1 VIRFLA
7 KGLIRDRSR
16 SLFPL
21 LAIIITVT
29 LVIFGIGFMEGAMNN
44 LLQSTAVISSG
55 HVKVVTKAYK
65 KESTQLPN
73 DLALF
78 DTKNIIQT
86 LSDMYPDYFW
96 TPRITFGGLLDIP
109 DEMGETKE
117 QAPVFALGLD
127 FFSERSRQ
135 VEIWELE
142 KYLISGRLPKDIDDA
157 LVSTKLAKQLSVS
170 VGSSVTLIG
179 STMDNAFTTYN
190 FNIVGTFDL
199 NKGQADRQMMLVDIS
214 GARQALDMTD
224 AASEIFGFHNSL
236 YYNDEEAVTIRKHFN
251 LTYSDSIAQILR
263 NEESYDA
270 LSYMAGWNKISNVEK
285 RNLPRQRTNALS
297 DNQMYDNAEEW
308 EDLSV
313 EDPAIFTPIMIALR
327 DSNQLASMV
336 DFSNV
341 AMGVMAGI
349 FLVIVMIVLWNMG
362 LMNGLRRYGEFGL
375 RLAIGESKGQV
386 YRSMISEAVL
396 IGFVGTLVGTILG
409 VSLTYYVQEF
419 GIDYSEALNQI
430 STGTLVMTNVFYAKV
445 TPELYYIGFI
455 PGVLATVL
463 GTMLAGLAIYKREMS
478 QLFKELET

>member
-1 VIRFLA
+1 MIRFLA
-7 KGLIRDRSR
+7 KGLVRDRSR

-44 LLQSTAVISSG
+44 FLQSTAVISSG

-65 KESTQLPN
+65 KESNQLPN

-78 DTKNIIQT
+78 DTENIIQT

-96 TPRITFGGLLDIP
+96 TPRITFGGLLDVP
-109 DEMGETKE
+109 DENGETKE
-117 QAPVFALGLD
+117 QAPVFALGID
-127 FFSERSRQ
+127 FFSEKSRQ

-142 KYLISGRLPKDIDDA
+142 KCLISGRLPKDRDDA
-157 LVSTKLAKQLSVS
+157 LVSTKLAKQLGIGS
-170 VGSSVTLIG
+170 GSSITLIG

-190 FNIVGTFDL
+190 FNVVGTFNL
-199 NKGQADRQMMLVDIS
+199 YKGQTDRQMMLVDIS
-214 GARQALDMTD
+214 GARQALDMED
-224 AASEIFGFHNSL
+224 AASEILGYHNSL
-236 YYNDEEAVTIRKHFN
+236 YYHDEEAVTIRKHFN
-251 LTYSDSIAQILR
+251 ITYSDSIAQILR
-263 NEESYDA
+263 NEESKDI
-270 LSYMAGWNKISNVEK
+270 LSYMNGWNEINTIEK
-285 RNLPRQRTNALS
+285 SKLPQQRSNALF
-297 DNQMYDNAEEW
+297 DNQMYDNSEEW
-308 EDLSV
+308 GELSV
-313 EDPAIFTPIMIALR
+313 EDPSIYTPTMVALR
-327 DSNQLASMV
+327 DDSQLATMV

-341 AMGVMAGI
+341 ALGVMAGI

-362 LMNGLRRYGEFGL
+362 LMNGLRRYGEIGL

-386 YRSMISEAVL
+386 YRSMVNEAVL
-396 IGFVGTLVGTILG
+396 IGFVGTLIGTIFG
-409 VSLTYYVQEF
+409 ISLTYYVQEF
-419 GIDYSEALNQI
+419 GIDYSEAINQL
-430 STGTLVMTNVFYAKV
+430 STTMVMPNVFYAKV

>member
-1 VIRFLA
+1 MIRFLA
-7 KGLIRDRSR
+7 KGLVRDRSR

-44 LLQSTAVISSG
+44 FLQSTAVISSG

-65 KESTQLPN
+65 KESNQLPN

-96 TPRITFGGLLDIP
+96 TPRITFGGLLDVP
-109 DEMGETKE
+109 DKNGETKE
-117 QAPVFALGLD
+117 QAPVFALGID
-127 FFSERSRQ
+127 FFSEKSRQ

-142 KYLISGRLPKDIDDA
+142 KCLINGRLPKDRDDA
-157 LVSTKLAKQLSVS
+157 LVSTKLAKQLGIGS
-170 VGSSVTLIG
+170 GSSITLIG

-190 FNIVGTFDL
+190 FNVVGTFNL
-199 NKGQADRQMMLVDIS
+199 YKGQTDRQMMLVDIS
-214 GARQALDMTD
+214 GARQALDMED
-224 AASEIFGFHNSL
+224 AASEILGYHNSL
-236 YYNDEEAVTIRKHFN
+236 YYHDEEAVTIRKHFN
-251 LTYSDSIAQILR
+251 ITYSDSIAQILR
-263 NEESYDA
+263 NEESKDI
-270 LSYMAGWNKISNVEK
+270 LSYMNGWNEINTIEK
-285 RNLPRQRTNALS
+285 SKLPQQRSNALF
-297 DNQMYDNAEEW
+297 DNQMYDNSEEW
-308 EDLSV
+308 GELSV
-313 EDPAIFTPIMIALR
+313 EDPSIYTPTMVALR
-327 DSNQLASMV
+327 DDSQLATMV
-336 DFSNV
+336 DFSTV
-341 AMGVMAGI
+341 ALGVMAGI

-362 LMNGLRRYGEFGL
+362 LMNGLRRYGEIGL

-386 YRSMISEAVL
+386 YRSMVNEAVL
-396 IGFVGTLVGTILG
+396 IGFVGTLIGTIFG
-409 VSLTYYVQEF
+409 ISLTYYVQEF
-419 GIDYSEALNQI
+419 GIDYSEAINQL
-430 STGTLVMTNVFYAKV
+430 STTMVMPNVFYAKV

>member
-1 VIRFLA
+1 MIRFLA
-7 KGLIRDRSR
+7 KGLVRDRSR

-29 LVIFGIGFMEGAMNN
+29 LVIFGIGFMEGVTNN
-44 LLQSTAVISSG
+44 FLQSTAVISSG

-86 LSDMYPDYFW
+86 LSQMYPDYFW
-96 TPRITFGGLLDIP
+96 TPRITFGGLLDVP
-109 DEMGETKE
+109 DKNGETKE
-117 QAPVFALGLD
+117 QAPVFALGID
-127 FFSERSRQ
+127 FFSEKSRQ

-142 KYLISGRLPKDIDDA
+142 KCLISGRLPKDRDDA
-157 LVSTKLAKQLSVS
+157 LISTKLAKQLGIGS
-170 VGSSVTLIG
+170 GSSITLIG

-190 FNIVGTFDL
+190 FNVVGTFNL
-199 NKGQADRQMMLVDIS
+199 YKGQTDRQMMLVDIS
-214 GARQALDMTD
+214 GARQALDMED
-224 AASEIFGFHNSL
+224 AASEILGYHNSL
-236 YYNDEEAVTIRKHFN
+236 YYHDEEAATIRKHFN
-251 LTYSDSIAQILR
+251 ITYSDSIAQILR
-263 NEESYDA
+263 NEESKDI
-270 LSYMAGWNKISNVEK
+270 LSYMNGWNEINTIEK
-285 RNLPRQRTNALS
+285 SKLPQQRSNALF
-297 DNQMYDNAEEW
+297 DNQMYDNSEEW
-308 EDLSV
+308 GDLSV
-313 EDPAIFTPIMIALR
+313 EDPSIYTPTMVALR
-327 DSNQLASMV
+327 DGSQLGTMV

-362 LMNGLRRYGEFGL
+362 LMNGLRRYGEIGL

-386 YRSMISEAVL
+386 YRSMVNEAVL
-396 IGFVGTLVGTILG
+396 IGFVGTLIGTIFG
-409 VSLTYYVQEF
+409 ISLTYYVQEF
-419 GIDYSEALNQI
+419 GIDYSEAVNAI
-430 STGTLVMTNVFYAKV
+430 SGTMVMPNVFYAKV

-478 QLFKELET
+478 QLFKELEA

>member
-1 VIRFLA
+1 MIRFLA
-7 KGLIRDRSR
+7 KGLVRDRSR

-29 LVIFGIGFMEGAMNN
+29 LVIFGIGFMEGATNN
-44 LLQSTAVISSG
+44 FLQSTAVISSG

-96 TPRITFGGLLDIP
+96 TPRITFGGLLDVP
-109 DEMGETKE
+109 DENGETKE
-117 QAPVFALGLD
+117 QAPVFALGID
-127 FFSERSRQ
+127 FFSEKSRQ

-142 KYLISGRLPKDIDDA
+142 KCLISGRLPKDRDDA
-157 LVSTKLAKQLSVS
+157 LVSTKLAKQLGI
-170 VGSSVTLIG
+170 GSSSSITLIG

-190 FNIVGTFDL
+190 FNVVGTFNL
-199 NKGQADRQMMLVDIS
+199 YKGQTDRQMMLVDIS
-214 GARQALDMTD
+214 GARQALDMED
-224 AASEIFGFHNSL
+224 AASEILGYHNSL
-236 YYNDEEAVTIRKHFN
+236 YYHDEEAATIRKHFN
-251 LTYSDSIAQILR
+251 ITYSDSIAQILR
-263 NEESYDA
+263 NEESKDI
-270 LSYMAGWNKISNVEK
+270 LSYMNGWNEINTIEK
-285 RNLPRQRTNALS
+285 SKLPQQRSNALF
-297 DNQMYDNAEEW
+297 DNQMYDNSEEW
-308 EDLSV
+308 GELSV
-313 EDPAIFTPIMIALR
+313 EDPSIYTPTMVALR
-327 DSNQLASMV
+327 DGSQLGTMV

-362 LMNGLRRYGEFGL
+362 LMNGLRRYGEIGL

-386 YRSMISEAVL
+386 YRSMVNEAVL
-396 IGFVGTLVGTILG
+396 IGFVGTLIGTIFG
-409 VSLTYYVQEF
+409 ISLTYYVQEF
-419 GIDYSEALNQI
+419 GIDYSEAVNQI
-430 STGTLVMTNVFYAKV
+430 SGTMVVPNVFYAKV

-478 QLFKELET
+478 QLFKELEA

>member
-1 VIRFLA
+1 MIRFLA
-7 KGLIRDRSR
+7 KGLVRDRSR

-44 LLQSTAVISSG
+44 FLQSTAVISSG

-65 KESTQLPN
+65 KESNQLPN

-96 TPRITFGGLLDIP
+96 TPRITFGGLLDVP
-109 DEMGETKE
+109 DENGETKE
-117 QAPVFALGLD
+117 QAPVFALGID
-127 FFSERSRQ
+127 FFSEKSRQ

-142 KYLISGRLPKDIDDA
+142 KCLISGRLPKDRDDA
-157 LVSTKLAKQLSVS
+157 LVSTKLAKQLGI
-170 VGSSVTLIG
+170 GSSSSITLIG

-190 FNIVGTFDL
+190 FNVVGTFNL
-199 NKGQADRQMMLVDIS
+199 YKGQTDRQMMLVDIS
-214 GARQALDMTD
+214 GARQALDMED
-224 AASEIFGFHNSL
+224 AASEILGYHNSL
-236 YYNDEEAVTIRKHFN
+236 YYHEEEAVTIRKHFN
-251 LTYSDSIAQILR
+251 ITYSDSIAQILR
-263 NEESYDA
+263 NEESKDI
-270 LSYMAGWNKISNVEK
+270 LSYMNGWNEINTIEK
-285 RNLPRQRTNALS
+285 SKLPQQRSNALF
-297 DNQMYDNAEEW
+297 DNQMYDNSEEW
-308 EDLSV
+308 GELSV
-313 EDPAIFTPIMIALR
+313 EDPSIYTPTMFALR
-327 DSNQLASMV
+327 DDSQLATMV

-341 AMGVMAGI
+341 ALGVMAGI

-362 LMNGLRRYGEFGL
+362 LMNGLRRYGEIGL

-386 YRSMISEAVL
+386 YRSMVNEAVL
-396 IGFVGTLVGTILG
+396 IGFVGTLIGTIFG
-409 VSLTYYVQEF
+409 ISLTYYVQEF
-419 GIDYSEALNQI
+419 GIDYSEAVNQI
-430 STGTLVMTNVFYAKV
+430 SGTMVVPNVFYAKV

-478 QLFKELET
+478 QLFKELEA

>member
-1 VIRFLA
+1 MIRFLA
-7 KGLIRDRSR
+7 KGLVRDRSR

-44 LLQSTAVISSG
+44 FLQSTAVISSG

-65 KESTQLPN
+65 KESNQLPN

-96 TPRITFGGLLDIP
+96 TPRITFGGLLDVP
-109 DEMGETKE
+109 DKNGETKE
-117 QAPVFALGLD
+117 QAPVFALGID
-127 FFSERSRQ
+127 FFSEKSRQ

-142 KYLISGRLPKDIDDA
+142 KCLISGRLPKDRDDA
-157 LVSTKLAKQLSVS
+157 LVSTKLAKQLGIGS
-170 VGSSVTLIG
+170 GSSITLIG

-190 FNIVGTFDL
+190 FNVVGTFNL
-199 NKGQADRQMMLVDIS
+199 YKGQTDRQMMLVDIS
-214 GARQALDMTD
+214 GARQALDMED
-224 AASEIFGFHNSL
+224 AASEILGYHNSL
-236 YYNDEEAVTIRKHFN
+236 YYHDEEAVTIRKHFN
-251 LTYSDSIAQILR
+251 ITYSDSIAQILR
-263 NEESYDA
+263 NEESKDI
-270 LSYMAGWNKISNVEK
+270 LSYMNGWNEINTIEK
-285 RNLPRQRTNALS
+285 SKLPQQRSNALF
-297 DNQMYDNAEEW
+297 DNQMYDNSEEW
-308 EDLSV
+308 GELSV
-313 EDPAIFTPIMIALR
+313 EDPSIYTPTMVALR
-327 DSNQLASMV
+327 DDSQLATMV
-336 DFSNV
+336 DFSTV
-341 AMGVMAGI
+341 ALGVMAGI

-362 LMNGLRRYGEFGL
+362 LMNGLRRYGEIGL

-386 YRSMISEAVL
+386 YRSMINEAVL
-396 IGFVGTLVGTILG
+396 IGFVGTLIGTIFG
-409 VSLTYYVQEF
+409 ISLTYYVQEF
-419 GIDYSEALNQI
+419 GIDYSEAINQL
-430 STGTLVMTNVFYAKV
+430 STTMVMPNVFYAKV

>member
-1 VIRFLA
+1 MIRFLA
-7 KGLIRDRSR
+7 KGLVRDRSR

-44 LLQSTAVISSG
+44 FLQSTAVISSG

-65 KESTQLPN
+65 KESNQLPN

-78 DTKNIIQT
+78 DTENIIQT

-96 TPRITFGGLLDIP
+96 TPRITFGGLLDVP
-109 DEMGETKE
+109 DKNGETKE
-117 QAPVFALGLD
+117 QAPVFALGID
-127 FFSERSRQ
+127 FFSEKSRQ

-142 KYLISGRLPKDIDDA
+142 KCLISGRLPKDRDDA
-157 LVSTKLAKQLSVS
+157 LVSTKLAKQLGIGS
-170 VGSSVTLIG
+170 GSSITLIG

-190 FNIVGTFDL
+190 FNVVGTFNL
-199 NKGQADRQMMLVDIS
+199 YKGQTDRQMMLVDIS
-214 GARQALDMTD
+214 GARQALDMEG
-224 AASEIFGFHNSL
+224 AASEILGYHNSL
-236 YYNDEEAVTIRKHFN
+236 YYHDEEAVTIRKHFN
-251 LTYSDSIAQILR
+251 ITYSDSIAQILR
-263 NEESYDA
+263 NEESKDI
-270 LSYMAGWNKISNVEK
+270 LSYMNGWNEINTIEKSKLPQQRSNS
-285 RNLPRQRTNALS
+285 LF
-297 DNQMYDNAEEW
+297 DNQMYDNSEEW
-308 EDLSV
+308 GELSV
-313 EDPAIFTPIMIALR
+313 EDPSIYTPTMVALR
-327 DSNQLASMV
+327 DGSQLATMV

-341 AMGVMAGI
+341 ALGVMAGI

-362 LMNGLRRYGEFGL
+362 LMNGLRRYGEIGL

-386 YRSMISEAVL
+386 YRSMINEAVL
-396 IGFVGTLVGTILG
+396 IGFVGTLIGTIFG
-409 VSLTYYVQEF
+409 ISLTYYVQEF
-419 GIDYSEALNQI
+419 GIDYSEAINQL
-430 STGTLVMTNVFYAKV
+430 STTMVMPNVFYAKV

>member
-1 VIRFLA
+1 MIRFLA
-7 KGLIRDRSR
+7 KGLVRDRSR

-44 LLQSTAVISSG
+44 FLQSTAVISSG

-65 KESTQLPN
+65 KESNQLPN

-86 LSDMYPDYFW
+86 LSDMYQDYFW
-96 TPRITFGGLLDIP
+96 TPRITFGGLLDVP
-109 DEMGETKE
+109 DENGETKE
-117 QAPVFALGLD
+117 QAPVFALGID
-127 FFSERSRQ
+127 FFSEKSRQ

-142 KYLISGRLPKDIDDA
+142 KCLISGRLPKDRDDA
-157 LVSTKLAKQLSVS
+157 LVSTKLAKQLGIGS
-170 VGSSVTLIG
+170 GSSITLIG

-190 FNIVGTFDL
+190 FNVVGTFNL
-199 NKGQADRQMMLVDIS
+199 YKGQTDRQMMLVDIS
-214 GARQALDMTD
+214 GARQALDMED
-224 AASEIFGFHNSL
+224 AASEILGYHNSL
-236 YYNDEEAVTIRKHFN
+236 YYHDEEAVTIRKHFN
-251 LTYSDSIAQILR
+251 ITYSDSIAQILR
-263 NEESYDA
+263 NEESKDI
-270 LSYMAGWNKISNVEK
+270 LSYMNGWNEINTIEK
-285 RNLPRQRTNALS
+285 SKLPQQRSNALF
-297 DNQMYDNAEEW
+297 DNQMYDNSEEW
-308 EDLSV
+308 GELSV
-313 EDPAIFTPIMIALR
+313 EDPSIYTPTMVALR
-327 DSNQLASMV
+327 DDSQLATMV
-336 DFSNV
+336 DFSTV
-341 AMGVMAGI
+341 ALGVMAGI

-362 LMNGLRRYGEFGL
+362 LMNGLRRYGEIGL

-396 IGFVGTLVGTILG
+396 IGFVGTLIGAIFG
-409 VSLTYYVQEF
+409 ISLTYYVQEF
-419 GIDYSEALNQI
+419 GIDYSEAINQL
-430 STGTLVMTNVFYAKV
+430 STTMVMPNVFYAKV